1 MKKTE
6 SNGQTAIHPSL
17 KLVRA
22 KYTVAFTVLFLCVLA
37 YTNWL
42 IDRVSGW
49 WLLAPGLLLVWPLL
63 DHLRRRFTSLI
74 LAGDKLTY
82 QTGVFSRSKRVI
94 LLAKVQ
100 DVRIEQTFIQRLWGI
115 GDISVETAG
124 ETSLLTVR
132 DLDSPD
138 LVAEAILEA
147 ARRPTGEDK
156 TSGKGRK

>member
-6 SNGQTAIHPSL
+6 PDGQAVIHPSL
-17 KLVRA
+17 KPARA
-22 KYTVAFTVLFLCVLA
+22 KYTVVFTVLFLCVLA

-49 WLLAPGLLLVWPLL
+49 WLLAPCALFAWPLL
-63 DHLRRRFTSLI
+63 DQLHCSFTKLI

-82 QTGVFSRSKRVI
+82 QTGVFNRTKRVI

-100 DVRIEQTFIQRLWGI
+100 DVRIEQTFTQRLWGT

-124 ETSLLTVR
+124 EASLLTIR
-132 DLDSPD
+132 NLDSPD
-138 LVAEAILEA
+138 LVAEAILDA
-147 ARRPTGEDK
+147 ARRSPGEDK
-156 TSGKGRK
+156 TSAKGRK